1 MINKKNLWFLTLFSL
16 ILVLSVYYI
25 TMPNELLLTNIN
37 TNTNTKKET
46 NNSDNKKASDKAT
59 VKVEESDVLTTL
71 RVDADEE
78 MQKELDKLK
87 EILNN
92 EKSTTEEKNNAY
104 EKMKLLNI
112 NKGEEEDLEKQIN
125 DEFKLESFVKISGNT
140 INVVVV
146 TDKLD
151 TSTANK
157 IMRSVQ
163 KKYDEK
169 KYITVEYKK

>member
-37 TNTNTKKET
+37 TNTSTKKDT
-46 NNSDNKKASDKAT
+46 NNSSKDKTT

-87 EILNN
+87 EILND

-112 NKGEEEDLEKQIN
+112 NKGEEEELEKQIK
-125 DEFKLESFVKISGNT
+125 DEFKLDAFVKINGNT

-151 TSTANK
+151 TSNANK

-163 KKYDEK
+163 EKYDEK